1 MRILRKV
8 SNVFLLTVGS
18 LGGVLIVLFSLLNL
32 KKFGLANL
40 DVVTTLFVIF
50 YIGVSVGLYFIPN
63 KRLVRV
69 IVLATIVILAALI
82 RYWWIKVANTV
93 PESDFAVMYHAA
105 RDLASGHNLNV
116 LKESGYFLA
125 YPYQNGFVL
134 YQALIMKVFGT
145 SVFSLQLM
153 NVLLGGLTI
162 ILLYFMV
169 KLISNDRTAM
179 IAMFMYAFYLPAI
192 LMTSVL
198 TNQIVATLMYVAGF
212 YLLIDG
218 QKQLRDSWLG
228 LMKLSFGALFIL
240 LGNIM
245 RPLGPVILIAIV
257 LYYLVYVLEYRKKF
271 FSGNI
276 KSLLAIVVILVI
288 YFVGMF
294 AAGAGIK
301 ASGVSDYGLVNRD
314 PMWKFVTGLN
324 SESRGHYSTEALAE
338 LNKEPIGVKR
348 DALGKRIIKS
358 ELKNGNVLKL
368 FLVKYKSMWSDNDS
382 SMRWSANNP
391 NVQVNVTT
399 LNGKLVIRRIEL
411 AQKIQWIFIFMLLV
425 IALVMMF
432 KSADIMLNKNSF
444 VMLLII
450 LIFGYIAVHLLIEIQ
465 TRYRFFIIPFIIS
478 MGAIGLSSLLGKVD
492 QEKAQDISIVK

>member
-32 KKFGLANL
+32 KKIWTGKLRCSNYIICDF
-40 DVVTTLFVIF
+40 F

-257 LYYLVYVLEYRKKF
+257 LYYLVYVLEYRKKILLREYQIIV
-271 FSGNI
+271 GNCCNLGYLFCWYVCCRSWNKGEWCLRLWTG
-276 KSLLAIVVILVI
+276 KS
-288 YFVGMF
+288 
-294 AAGAGIK
+294 
-301 ASGVSDYGLVNRD
+301 
-314 PMWKFVTGLN
+314 
-324 SESRGHYSTEALAE
+324 
-338 LNKEPIGVKR
+338 
-348 DALGKRIIKS
+348 
-358 ELKNGNVLKL
+358 
-368 FLVKYKSMWSDNDS
+368 
-382 SMRWSANNP
+382 
-391 NVQVNVTT
+391 
-399 LNGKLVIRRIEL
+399 
-411 AQKIQWIFIFMLLV
+411 
-425 IALVMMF
+425 
-432 KSADIMLNKNSF
+432 
-444 VMLLII
+444 
-450 LIFGYIAVHLLIEIQ
+450 
-465 TRYRFFIIPFIIS
+465 
-478 MGAIGLSSLLGKVD
+478 
-492 QEKAQDISIVK
+492 

>member
-82 RYWWIKVANTV
+82 RYWWINVANTV
-93 PESDFAVMYHAA
+93 PESDFAVMYNAA

-145 SVFSLQLM
+145 SVFGLQLM

-179 IAMFMYAFYLPAI
+179 IAMFMYAFYLPAFDDI
-192 LMTSVL
+192 YQPLR
-198 TNQIVATLMYVAGF
+198 
-212 YLLIDG
+212 YLP
-218 QKQLRDSWLG
+218 
-228 LMKLSFGALFIL
+228 AFI
-240 LGNIM
+240 
-245 RPLGPVILIAIV
+245 R
-257 LYYLVYVLEYRKKF
+257 
-271 FSGNI
+271 
-276 KSLLAIVVILVI
+276 
-288 YFVGMF
+288 
-294 AAGAGIK
+294 
-301 ASGVSDYGLVNRD
+301 
-314 PMWKFVTGLN
+314 
-324 SESRGHYSTEALAE
+324 
-338 LNKEPIGVKR
+338 
-348 DALGKRIIKS
+348 
-358 ELKNGNVLKL
+358 
-368 FLVKYKSMWSDNDS
+368 
-382 SMRWSANNP
+382 
-391 NVQVNVTT
+391 
-399 LNGKLVIRRIEL
+399 
-411 AQKIQWIFIFMLLV
+411 
-425 IALVMMF
+425 
-432 KSADIMLNKNSF
+432 
-444 VMLLII
+444 
-450 LIFGYIAVHLLIEIQ
+450 
-465 TRYRFFIIPFIIS
+465 
-478 MGAIGLSSLLGKVD
+478 
-492 QEKAQDISIVK
+492 